1 MDQKKLIK
9 RLTKLEKEKTNTR
22 TQILDAL
29 SRIVALFVSTFIMML
44 IWDYVI
50 ADLVGLP
57 EVKYWTM
64 FFIKI
69 FMNLLISN
77 KRSSK

>member
-9 RLTKLEKEKTNTR
+9 RLTELEKEKTNNR

-57 EVKYWTM
+57 EVNYWTM

-69 FMNLLISN
+69 FMNLLIS
-77 KRSSK
+77 KRRNS

>member
-1 MDQKKLIK
+1 MNEKNLIK
-9 RLTKLEKEKTNTR
+9 RLTELEKEKTNNR
-22 TQILDAL
+22 TQIIDTLTKIAT
-29 SRIVALFVSTFIMML
+29 LFLSTFIMML

-50 ADLVGLP
+50 ADLVDLP

-69 FMNLLISN
+69 FMNLLIPN
-77 KRSSK
+77 RKNSK